1 MGPCPLAYEQRAEW
15 ENIAMKRKSRTTKSR
30 TRTGGGRPKHE
41 ARAPAGR
48 ADLNRDL
55 RRTTPYE
62 FFSAAVGPNSVTE
75 SWQKGLRRLEEV
87 FDERVA
93 SALERLGIPSAAAL
107 ARLERKIDELAVDL
121 HSLARRRHK
130 P

>member
-1 MGPCPLAYEQRAEW
+1 
-15 ENIAMKRKSRTTKSR
+15 MKRKPRTTKSR
-30 TRTGGGRPKHE
+30 TRAAGGRPKQE
-41 ARAPAGR
+41 ARAQQGR

-75 SWQKGLRRLEEV
+75 SWQRGLRRLEEV

-121 HSLARRRHK
+121 HALSRQRGKSR